1 MGTGGTDLKA
11 APSASRLSRF
21 ALRTQPDE
29 RLVTLVRE
37 GQVSAYEEIVRRY
50 RAPLVRFAATIVP
63 PHQAEDAVQEAL
75 IRAHKALLADDSE
88 LSLRAWLYTIV
99 RNGAVSERRKIRPTE
114 QLDETIN
121 GVPRPPDI
129 YERNETVRGVIA
141 KIKVLPDA
149 QREALVR
156 TELGG
161 ESAEEIATALGT
173 TTGSVGQLVFRARAA
188 LRSGAAVILPM
199 PVLRLLL
206 ATPAGGEAGA
216 TATGGLL
223 AGALSGGG
231 GSIVVKVGA
240 AVVVAAIAVGPGQ
253 TPVGGGKDGGGDDA
267 LQIGG
272 IGGIGPDAEE
282 SDTETDHVA
291 THDSA
296 THESSTTGEGA
307 VGSAASGEASSST
320 RGGSGGGAQGS
331 EAGSSESFDGGQ
343 VGSEPEHGSG
353 GGGSGGDGGGDKPAP
368 PPPTSDG
375 GHHDDGG
382 QTTDTGGQKPAP
394 PPPTN
399 DYDDGYGSSGG
410 DYGGGGNHNDYNHS
424 YNDPD
429 DGVYPTS
436 DDGGGG
442 DYGGDHHGHP

>member
-1 MGTGGTDLKA
+1 MDLKA
-11 APSASRLSRF
+11 APSASRLSRL

-29 RLVTLVRE
+29 RLVKLARE
-37 GQVSAYEEIVRRY
+37 GQIPAYEEIVRRY

-88 LSLRAWLYTIV
+88 LQLRAWLYTIV

-188 LRSGAAVILPM
+188 LRSGAAVVLPM
-199 PVLRLLL
+199 PVLRFLL

-223 AGALSGGG
+223 AGALTSGG
-231 GSIVVKVGA
+231 GSIAVKVGA
-240 AVVVAAIAVGPGQ
+240 AIVVAAIAVGPGQ
-253 TPVGGGKDGGGDDA
+253 APIGGGKDGGGDDA

-272 IGGIGPDAEE
+272 IGGGSPDAEE
-282 SDTETDHVA
+282 PGTENAQVA
-291 THDSA
+291 THESA
-296 THESSTTGEGA
+296 THESSTTGEGD
-307 VGSAASGEASSST
+307 VGSPASGEGSAST
-320 RGGSGGGAQGS
+320 RGGSSDGAQSGQP
-331 EAGSSESFDGGQ
+331 GDSESFDGGQ

-353 GGGSGGDGGGDKPAP
+353 GGGSGNGGGAKPAP

-382 QTTDTGGQKPAP
+382 GQTTDAGGQKPPP

-399 DYDDGYGSSGG
+399 DYDGGYDSSGG
-410 DYGGGGNHNDYNHS
+410 NYGGGGNHNDYNHS

-429 DGVYPTS
+429 DGVYPAS

-442 DYGGDHHGHP
+442 DYGGNHNGHP